1 MSANDRY
8 DTMLR
13 ILARRGYITAGD
25 VPSPDYDAVLDEMC
39 ELDWLEQRGDHYVAG
54 PLANEFGWGEEGEE

>member
-1 MSANDRY
+1 MSNADRY
-8 DTMLR
+8 DMMLR

-39 ELDWLEQRGDHYVAG
+39 ELDWLEKRGDHYVAG
-54 PLANEFGWGEEGEE
+54 DLAIEFGWGEGEE